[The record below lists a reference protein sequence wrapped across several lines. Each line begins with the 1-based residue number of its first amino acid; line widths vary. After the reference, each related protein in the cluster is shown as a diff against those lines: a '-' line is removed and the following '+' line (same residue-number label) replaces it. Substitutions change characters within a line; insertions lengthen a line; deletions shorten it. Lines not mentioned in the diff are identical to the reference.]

1 MTADPTTA
9 VFIID
14 DDPTVLNSMAAL
26 VEQMGLIPVPFAD
39 ATSFLAQFDPKAL
52 GCLLLDLHL
61 PDMSGIDLQARLAE
75 MDSSIPVI
83 LLTGQGDVSTAVQAM
98 KQGAI
103 DFLEKP
109 VSPDQVRDA
118 ILKALQ
124 RDAQRRRAA
133 QRRGEVLIQLQVLTP
148 DERTVANLIALG
160 HTNEDI
166 AQQLDISL
174 RTVQLRRASAM
185 KKLHVKTRRELVQ
198 LVLASGIANLE

>member
-1 MTADPTTA
+1 MTADPTA
-9 VFIID
+9 SVFIID
-14 DDPTVLNSMAAL
+14 DDPTVLSSMAAL
-26 VEQMGLIPVPFAD
+26 VHQMGLVPVPFAD
-39 ATSFLAQFDPKAL
+39 ATSFLAQFDPKAF

-61 PDMSGIDLQARLAE
+61 PDMSGIDLQGRLAE
-75 MDSSIPVI
+75 MDSSIPVV

-109 VSPDQVRDA
+109 VGPDQVREA

-124 RDAQRRRAA
+124 RDVQRRRAA
-133 QRRGEVLIQLQVLTP
+133 QRRQEVLTQLEVLSP
-148 DERTVANLIALG
+148 DERTVVNLIALG